1 MTPIA
6 EHVSW
11 YFSLA
16 DVPSIFRMRDS
27 LSTSVL
33 SVCYAVQTNAS
44 LSSLAPSIL
53 GVNIQQDTW
62 VVSGGWIR
70 SPVARLF
77 PSLLRVI
84 AVAAIC

>member
-33 SVCYAVQTNAS
+33 SVCYVVQTNAF
-44 LSSLAPSIL
+44 LSSLAPLIL
-53 GVNIQQDTW
+53 GVNMDQIYILYQQDTW
-62 VVSGGWIR
+62 VVSGG
-70 SPVARLF
+70 
-77 PSLLRVI
+77 
-84 AVAAIC
+84 